1 MRQVVS
7 SLTTNNTAAAE
18 PEEKALEEQ
27 DDGGRGLGLL
37 GDAIVVSATAIEVGV
52 PLLRKPSRRHR

>member
-1 MRQVVS
+1 MRQGVPP
-7 SLTTNNTAAAE
+7 LTTNNTALAE

-27 DDGGRGLGLL
+27 DDGGRGLGL
-37 GDAIVVSATAIEVGV
+37 GGAIVPTATIEVGV

>member
-1 MRQVVS
+1 MIETS
-7 SLTTNNTAAAE
+7 SASSYDNTAAAE

-27 DDGGRGLGLL
+27 DDGGRGLGL
-37 GDAIVVSATAIEVGV
+37 DAAFVAAPTTVEVGV